1 MTRRDPLISM
11 QQMRDHA
18 RYAVE
23 FANGCSRQE
32 LEADRYFEFALT
44 HAVELV
50 GEAGRRVP

>member
-1 MTRRDPLISM
+1 M